1 MSTRALT
8 AHGGVS
14 QVFVDLHEAAGEGP
28 ASSVRWNAAAYEQH
42 MQPLVADGQRHQV
55 DGDGE
60 GWEGAGVVVA
70 HADHDSPLSPT

>member
-1 MSTRALT
+1 VMSTRALT

-28 ASSVRWNAAAYEQH
+28 ASSVRWNAAA
-42 MQPLVADGQRHQV
+42 DGQRHQV
-55 DGDGE
+55 DGSGE
-60 GWEGAGVVVA
+60 GWEGAGGVVA